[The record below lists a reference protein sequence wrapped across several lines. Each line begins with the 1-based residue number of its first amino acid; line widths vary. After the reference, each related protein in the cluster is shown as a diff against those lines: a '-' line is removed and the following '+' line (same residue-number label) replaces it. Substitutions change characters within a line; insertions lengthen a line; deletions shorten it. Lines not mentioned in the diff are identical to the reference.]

1 MLSKKRTFLFTRV
14 VFAALKRT
22 LLADAQPETSR
33 AEHTPEARQ
42 SLTAGMTSGTSR
54 AQEAGRPQVAL
65 MTRGKGNHTV
75 LKAVKL
81 ETSQSMQEAWREYE
95 QVRERE
101 RKEVKKLTLAFDERQ
116 QMDQGEEAPTVS
128 VAPSATFGQPSSDW
142 H

>member
-1 MLSKKRTFLFTRV
+1 
-14 VFAALKRT
+14 
-22 LLADAQPETSR
+22 
-33 AEHTPEARQ
+33 
-42 SLTAGMTSGTSR
+42 
-54 AQEAGRPQVAL
+54 

-81 ETSQSMQEAWREYE
+81 ETSQSMQEAWREYQ

-116 QMDQGEEAPTVS
+116 QMDQGEEAPAASTV
-128 VAPSATFGQPSSDW
+128 PSSIVGQPGSDW

>member
-1 MLSKKRTFLFTRV
+1 
-14 VFAALKRT
+14 
-22 LLADAQPETSR
+22 
-33 AEHTPEARQ
+33 
-42 SLTAGMTSGTSR
+42 MTSGTSR